1 MFSDTPTHGSPA
13 TGRLGETIG
22 RLGDTEKLNL
32 PARMAG
38 QELESLD
45 RTLAYMDI
53 LEEGKADV
61 TRSHDFSK
69 YVKRNAHSR

>member
-1 MFSDTPTHGSPA
+1 MLSDTPTHGSPA
-13 TGRLGETIG
+13 TGRLGDTIG
-22 RLGDTEKLNL
+22 RLNDTEKLNL

-38 QELESLD
+38 HEPEPLG

-53 LEEGKADV
+53 LEEGKAEV
-61 TRSHDFSK
+61 SRSHDFSK